1 MGAGHGCEYSERKAV
16 AVVVVVDWPCASEEK
31 VVVVA
36 AAACFGET
44 CFARDQPC
52 PSEKKVVVVA
62 AATAALAAH
71 AWQSARER
79 PKGHESTGISLIAAR
94 LRRL

>member
-1 MGAGHGCEYSERKAV
+1 
-16 AVVVVVDWPCASEEK
+16 
-31 VVVVA
+31 
-36 AAACFGET
+36 
-44 CFARDQPC
+44 
-52 PSEKKVVVVA
+52 VVVVA